1 MNDIH
6 DYSSIYDLEH
16 PEPRYHKRMS
26 RQNRAAQF
34 APFSALVG
42 YQEALDEEKR
52 EVDEKVI
59 LCSEEVE
66 KISNA
71 LNVIKTDLKRHPLI
85 EITYYLKD
93 DKKNGGK
100 YLTKKEWVKNL
111 DEISKVL
118 LLKDDSEIK
127 FDDILDIKIL

>member
-6 DYSSIYDLEH
+6 DYSSIYNLEH
-16 PEPRYHKRMS
+16 PEPKYHKRMS
-26 RQNRAAQF
+26 RENRAAQF

-52 EVDEKVI
+52 EVEKKVI

-66 KISNA
+66 KISNS
-71 LNVIKTDLKRHPLI
+71 LNIIKTDLKRHPLI

-93 DKKNGGK
+93 EKKNGGK
-100 YLTKKEWVKNL
+100 YLTKKENVKKL
-111 DEISKVL
+111 DDILKVSC
-118 LLKDDSEIK
+118 LKDDTEIK
-127 FDDILDIKIL
+127 FDDILVIKIL